1 MRTFVLR
8 ARAAPT
14 DPHKLLAGVG
24 GEVHAEIL
32 AHALMNAFLIAQ
44 SHRDDVVAYLVLEST
59 ADFSRTLRFEG
70 GAISGLGGFHEQAW
84 LAKIAKALEAS
95 RGMGKDERR
104 VVEPGLEVRTQ
115 SFERLVAELAPDHA
129 LFVMDRKGAPI
140 AEALADTRADI
151 RGNTRAGGSAATPAQ
166 GLAAIARPCFILTDH
181 IPMPKNSL
189 SGLERLGA
197 RKISL
202 GKTMLFAS
210 QCVVLIH
217 HALDMRE

>member
-1 MRTFVLR
+1 MRSFVLR

-14 DPHKLLAGVG
+14 DPQKLLAGVG

-32 AHALMNAFLIAQ
+32 AHALMNAFFVAQ
-44 SHRDDVVAYLVLEST
+44 SHRDNVVTYLVLEST
-59 ADFSRTLRFEG
+59 ADFSRTVRFEG
-70 GAISGLGGFHEQAW
+70 GAIRALSGFHEQAW

-104 VVEPGLEVRTQ
+104 PVEPGLEVRTQ

-140 AEALADTRADI
+140 ADALSLGHGTGTASADALA
-151 RGNTRAGGSAATPAQ
+151 N
-166 GLAAIARPCFILTDH
+166 PCFILTDH

-189 SGLERLGA
+189 AGLERLGA

-217 HALDMRE
+217 HALDARD

>member
-1 MRTFVLR
+1 MRSFVLR

-14 DPHKLLAGVG
+14 DPQKLLAGIG

-32 AHALMNAFLIAQ
+32 AHALMNAFFVAQ
-44 SHRDDVVAYLVLEST
+44 SHREGVVVYLVLEST
-59 ADFSRTLRFEG
+59 ADYSRTVRFEG

-84 LAKIAKALEAS
+84 LTKIAKALEAS

-104 VVEPGLEVRTQ
+104 TVEPGLEVRTQ
-115 SFERLVAELAPDHA
+115 SFERLVAELVPDHR
-129 LFVMDRKGAPI
+129 LFVMDRKGVPI
-140 AEALADTRADI
+140 GEALDA
-151 RGNTRAGGSAATPAQ
+151 AG
-166 GLAAIARPCFILTDH
+166 ARPCFILTDH

-202 GKTMLFAS
+202 GPTMLFAS

-217 HALDMRE
+217 HALDQHG

>member
-1 MRTFVLR
+1 MRSFVLR

-14 DPHKLLAGVG
+14 DAQRLLAGVG

-32 AHALMNAFLIAQ
+32 AHTLMNAFFVAQ
-44 SHRDDVVAYLVLEST
+44 SHREGVVVYLVLEST
-59 ADFSRTLRFEG
+59 ADYSRTLRFEG

-84 LAKIAKALEAS
+84 LTKIARALEAS

-104 VVEPGLEVRTQ
+104 AVEPGLEVRTQ

-129 LFVMDRKGAPI
+129 LFVMDRKGRPI
-140 AEALADTRADI
+140 AEALAEA
-151 RGNTRAGGSAATPAQ
+151 ASGSAAAK
-166 GLAAIARPCFILTDH
+166 AIPCFLLTDH

-197 RKISL
+197 RTISL
-202 GKTMLFAS
+202 GPTMLFAS

-217 HALDMRE
+217 HALDQRG

>member
-1 MRTFVLR
+1 MRSFVLR

-14 DPHKLLAGVG
+14 DPQKLLAGVG

-32 AHALMNAFLIAQ
+32 AHALMNAFFVAQ
-44 SHRDDVVAYLVLEST
+44 SHREGVVVYLVLEST
-59 ADFSRTLRFEG
+59 ADYSRTVRFEG

-84 LAKIAKALEAS
+84 LVKIAKALEAS

-104 VVEPGLEVRTQ
+104 TVEPGLEVRTQ
-115 SFERLVAELAPDHA
+115 SFERLVAELVPDHR
-129 LFVMDRKGAPI
+129 LFVMDRKGVPI
-140 AEALADTRADI
+140 GEALDA
-151 RGNTRAGGSAATPAQ
+151 AG
-166 GLAAIARPCFILTDH
+166 ARPCFILTDH

-202 GKTMLFAS
+202 GPTMLFAS

-217 HALDMRE
+217 HALDQHD